1 MANLRDLRRR
11 IRSVKNTQQIT
22 KAMKMVA
29 AAKMRRAQ
37 EAILG
42 ARPYAQKM
50 REVLASLA
58 ARVPS
63 AAHPLLATR
72 EEKRIAILLL
82 TSDRG
87 LCGGFNTQLCRELQ
101 RVIADKKS
109 AGIEVELHFIGRK
122 GYDYFRRREIKGDL
136 NDGLVG
142 RPPFDKVAQLS
153 RSLAA
158 DFTARKIDAV
168 YMLYNEFKS
177 VIQQKVTLER
187 MLPLSRAEFGAGDS
201 LIGYKYEPSAET
213 LIGELVPKHLDI
225 QLYRMILES
234 GASEQGARMTAMD
247 SASRNA
253 GELISA
259 LTLYANRVR
268 QAGITKEI
276 IEIVSGAAAMNG

>member
-22 KAMKMVA
+22 RAMKMVA

-42 ARPYAQKM
+42 ARPFASKM

-63 AAHPLLATR
+63 AAHALLATR

-101 RVIADKKS
+101 RVIADKKA

-122 GYDYFRRREIKGDL
+122 GFDYFRRREIKGEL
-136 NDGLVG
+136 HDGLVG
-142 RPPFDKVAQLS
+142 RPAFAQASQLS

-158 DFTARKIDAV
+158 DFIARKVDAV
-168 YMLYNEFKS
+168 YMCYNEFKS
-177 VIQQKVTLER
+177 VIQQKVTLEQ
-187 MLPLSRAEFGAGDS
+187 MLPLSRAEFGAGDAM
-201 LIGYKYEPSAET
+201 IGYKYEPSAET